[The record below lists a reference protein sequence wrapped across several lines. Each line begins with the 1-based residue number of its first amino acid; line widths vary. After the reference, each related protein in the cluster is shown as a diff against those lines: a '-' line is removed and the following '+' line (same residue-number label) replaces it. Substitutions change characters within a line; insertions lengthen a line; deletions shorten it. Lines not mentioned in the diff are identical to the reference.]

1 MKTVPAK
8 AILKWGGGVLLA
20 GAVLVSLRFLP
31 VRTELP
37 AFLAWIRSL
46 GLAGGVLFGLVYA
59 LGTILFFPGSLLT
72 LASGFLFGP
81 LWGTLI
87 ASPASVLGATGAFL
101 LGRTA
106 AKGWIESRVASSPKF
121 AALQEAVGR
130 EGLKIIM
137 LVRLSPVFPFSL
149 VNYAF
154 GLTSVRLR
162 DFVLGSWAAMLPGT
176 FLYVYLGSLVT
187 DAATLASGAEPA
199 TEGSFVR
206 QVLLWVGLV
215 ATLAVVVVVTRTARK
230 ALARAVPELE
240 KAEK

>member
-1 MKTVPAK
+1 MKRALKVS
-8 AILKWGGGVLLA
+8 AILVILAALLIA
-20 GAVLVSLRFLP
+20 ARLLP
-31 VRTELP
+31 VKSELP
-37 AFLAWIRSL
+37 VFLEWIRGL
-46 GLAGGVLFGLVYA
+46 GLMGGLLFGLVYA

-81 LWGTLI
+81 IWGTVI

-106 AKGWIESRVASSPKF
+106 ARNWIAGKVASSPKF
-121 AALQEAVGR
+121 AALQGAIGK
-130 EGLKIIM
+130 EGLKILM

-154 GLTSVRLR
+154 GLTGIRLR
-162 DFVLGSWAAMLPGT
+162 DYALGSWIAMLPGT
-176 FLYVYLGSLVT
+176 FLYVYLGSLIT
-187 DAATLASGAEPA
+187 DAAALASGAKPPA
-199 TEGSFVR
+199 AGSTAQRVM
-206 QVLLWVGLV
+206 LWAGLI
-215 ATLAVVVVVTRTARK
+215 ATLAVVVLVTRTARR